1 MLYYIDESVVE
12 AAKNND
18 LDVVNFLI
26 ELKNAWLSGQCLV
39 SASKKS
45 FLELIQIPQMDG
57 YSLVSKYAQGIYS
70 LYDSLGFFVVIVS
83 NHAQVC
89 GMQKFANK
97 YVVMDVSEYSDIKQI
112 HNNYL
117 VCENVKDCDFYV
129 LFAKC
134 LLADKLG
141 NTYRLNILNSNG
153 GGGTIVDV
161 LKSNQEY
168 SCLVICDSD
177 KKYPK
182 CRNGQTLEG
191 VLDYFK
197 AQYGHR
203 LWMYAL
209 QVHEIENLVPL
220 KLLEIVIGGD
230 KKHKKSLYYLRS
242 IKDLGLK
249 NDFLKYFDFKKG
261 LGGGLLRRIKENDSL
276 FFEKCCKVLLQ
287 TNNKQH
293 DIDKA
298 VGKRNVVKSK
308 DAELPLIN
316 GLSDG
321 ILREVLDYLQNNDV
335 NPQLLDM
342 EDFQKEDW
350 HTIANMVWSLGCAM
364 KQLRL

>member
-1 MLYYIDESVVE
+1 MLYHIDESVVE

-18 LDVVNFLI
+18 SDVVNFLI
-26 ELKNAWLSGQCLV
+26 ELKNAWLGGQCLV

-45 FLELIQIPQMDG
+45 FLELIQIPRLDEF
-57 YSLVSKYAQGIYS
+57 SLVSKYTQGVHS
-70 LYDSLGFFVVIVS
+70 LYDSLEFFVVLVS

-89 GMQKFANK
+89 SMQQFAKK
-97 YVVMDVSEYSDIKQI
+97 YVVMDVSEISDIKQI

-129 LFAKC
+129 LFAKR

-141 NTYRLNILNSNG
+141 NTYRLNVLNSNG

-177 KKYPK
+177 KKYPE

-197 AQYGHR
+197 TQYGHR

-209 QVHEIENLVPL
+209 HVHEIENLVPL
-220 KLLEIVIGGD
+220 NLLEFVVKRD
-230 KKHKKSLYYLRS
+230 KQHKKSLNSLKS
-242 IKDLGLK
+242 IKDSVLK

-261 LGGGLLRRIKENDSL
+261 LGGGLLRQIKEKDSP
-276 FFEKCCKVLLQ
+276 FFEKCCRVLLQ
-287 TNNKQH
+287 TNKKQH

-298 VGKRNVVKSK
+298 VEKRNVAKSK
-308 DAELPLIN
+308 DAEQPLIN

-321 ILREVLDYLQNNDV
+321 ILREALDYLQNNV
-335 NPQLLDM
+335 ENRQLLDM

-350 HTIANMVWSLGCAM
+350 HAIANMVWSLGCSM
-364 KQLRL
+364 KQMRL

>member
-1 MLYYIDESVVE
+1 MLYHIDESVVE

-45 FLELIQIPQMDG
+45 FLELIQIPRLNEF
-57 YSLVSKYAQGIYS
+57 SLVSKYAQGVHC
-70 LYDSLGFFVVIVS
+70 LYDSLDFFVVLVS

-89 GMQKFANK
+89 SMQQFANK

-117 VCENVKDCDFYV
+117 VCENVKDCEFYV
-129 LFAKC
+129 SFVKH
-134 LLADKLG
+134 LLVDKMR
-141 NTYRLNILNSNG
+141 NVYQLNILNSNG

-168 SCLVICDSD
+168 ACLVICDSD

-182 CRNGQTLEG
+182 CGNGQTLEG
-191 VLDYFK
+191 VSDYYK
-197 AQYGHR
+197 SQYNRR

-209 QVHEIENLVPL
+209 HVHEIENLVPL
-220 KLLEIVIGGD
+220 KLLEFVVRGD
-230 KKHKKSLYYLRS
+230 KRHKKSLDYLKS
-242 IKDLGLK
+242 IKDLELK
-249 NDFLKYFDFKKG
+249 NVFLKYFDFKKG
-261 LGGGLLRRIKENDSL
+261 LGAKLLRKIKEEDPQ
-276 FFEKCCKVLLQ
+276 FYEKCCQVLLQ
-287 TNNKQH
+287 TNKKQH

-298 VGKRNVVKSK
+298 VENSNVAKSK
-308 DAELPLIN
+308 DAAQPLIN
-316 GLSDG
+316 GISDG
-321 ILREVLDYLQNNDV
+321 FLREVLDYLQNNDV